1 MFRFLIESGVLHCL
15 RVNKV
20 KFGTKNIVKQSLVRM
35 VCINAIAGAILQEER
50 MLYSDNNSHATKESK
65 KKS

>member
-1 MFRFLIESGVLHCL
+1 
-15 RVNKV
+15 
-20 KFGTKNIVKQSLVRM
+20 M

-50 MLYSDNNSHATKESK
+50 MLYYDNNSHATKESK

>member
-1 MFRFLIESGVLHCL
+1 
-15 RVNKV
+15 
-20 KFGTKNIVKQSLVRM
+20 M
-35 VCINAIAGAILQEER
+35 VCINGIAGAILQEER